1 MVATFVQRRFRV
13 GRFEIVEEPTG
24 TFSIFDTVTELPAT
38 AKGGVCI
45 GLYRHEVP
53 LALLA
58 AVETVQPG
66 HFSLLPSLSV
76 LNVWR
81 AHRDD
86 LLA

>member
-1 MVATFVQRRFRV
+1 M